1 MRDRSDAGEALDRKR
16 EPMDTATLEHLV
28 ESLALAGTMLLM
40 VLGGLAKG
48 RLEWR
53 RRPPFWRRWLR

>member
-1 MRDRSDAGEALDRKR
+1 MRDRSDAGEALDGKR